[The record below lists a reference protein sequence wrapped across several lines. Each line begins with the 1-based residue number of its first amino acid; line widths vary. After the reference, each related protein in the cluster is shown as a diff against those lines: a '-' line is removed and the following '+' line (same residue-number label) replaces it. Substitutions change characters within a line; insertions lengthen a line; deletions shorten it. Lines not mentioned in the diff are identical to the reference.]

1 MKQSDTCIQFPKMF
15 CIVFITTCIVAL
27 QGNTAAAFT
36 SPASRIVPRVNAN
49 VNANSNLLPAQHRQ
63 SWANN
68 NKSIKPKLAT
78 VSMTTSNETPETS
91 SGANVRKR
99 QMPKML
105 MNVYINYITKLWR
118 QTDPEERE
126 KVAAKQALSAIQRVK
141 HIMEGEEYVDFSN
154 VNENDTLDDVDAR
167 IQARD
172 ELLAAC
178 ANMLECMEKVE
189 VQAPAME
196 INESEAKEQAIAAPK
211 KKKNSRSVFFGAA
224 MGAMVC
230 GWVFSGN
237 FVFTTLFTLM
247 TALGQLEY
255 YRMVMKTG
263 IYPARRISVLGACSM
278 FVTVSWNR

>member
-78 VSMTTSNETPETS
+78 VSMTTPNETPETS